1 MYHFC
6 LNSKT
11 KGPLWR
17 DSCLVFP
24 QRGHYFEFWLG
35 FIQQHPVYFCSWD
48 TEEGGEV
55 YYDKHTMNCFDKRF
69 IPQLCVLL
77 LLQINSS
84 QSFQCPGYEIPRKF
98 RCDGINNCGD
108 NSDEDGCPNFF
119 AGKLLSFVIY
129 TSMSEKKTQN
139 LLWPFLRRKLC
150 INTAAQGQ

>member
-1 MYHFC
+1 MAITLSF
-6 LNSKT
+6 
-11 KGPLWR
+11 G
-17 DSCLVFP
+17 
-24 QRGHYFEFWLG
+24 LG
-35 FIQQHPVYFCSWD
+35 LYSNIQYIFVRETLRRKERQ
-48 TEEGGEV
+48 V
-55 YYDKHTMNCFDKRF
+55 YYDKNTMNCFDKRF

-129 TSMSEKKTQN
+129 TSMGEKKTQN
-139 LLWPFLRRKLC
+139 FM
-150 INTAAQGQ
+150 